1 MFGGSGGIHQITDD
15 LKELTM
21 FEEQDEEVATDNIV
35 TSATTR
41 SKTMTLLRQ
50 ERDEARDVVKV
61 LQEQVEEM
69 GRRLLEFESH
79 TNSEVS
85 VPFLRPPRVR
95 V

>member
-41 SKTMTLLRQ
+41 SKMMTLLRQ

-69 GRRLLEFESH
+69 GRRL
-79 TNSEVS
+79 
-85 VPFLRPPRVR
+85 RVTR
-95 V
+95 